1 MRPAARTR
9 VIVLAAFLGGL
20 LTGMVGM
27 VGMVALGPDAAPEPP
42 MFDATGQ
49 LERLPA
55 GPADVLAETV
65 ELGRGF
71 QRRHKHGGPT
81 FNFVVHGRVRIVQDN
96 GSAQEYGP
104 GGFFL
109 EPADRPHTIEV
120 LSDARLDVLRLLP
133 PGVAATTDLPPR

>member
-9 VIVLAAFLGGL
+9 IIVLAAFLGGL
-20 LTGMVGM
+20 LMGTLGMVG
-27 VGMVALGPDAAPEPP
+27 VAALGPDTAPEPSV
-42 MFDATGQ
+42 FDATGH

-65 ELGRGF
+65 KLGRGF

-81 FNFVVHGRVRIVQDN
+81 FNFVVDGRVRIVQDD

-120 LSDARLDVLRLLP
+120 LSDVRLDVLRLLP
-133 PGVAATTDLPPR
+133 PGTAATTDLPPR